1 MVYSLKV
8 VKVSYL
14 RTRFSRTTALTNMNG
29 SKFQKAQE
37 LQRFLSRYFGV
48 FIAEF
53 LLSCFAIGGC
63 VSLVFSTYLRS
74 PDRSLSVLALALAWA
89 VSAASHIALV
99 RGYGWG
105 VRGLV
110 GLNGLAVLAALPS
123 YAYRPHLG
131 GYVSVLLFGLLAVLV
146 INTQRYREMRVRLVG
161 YRDIRKTNRQAAKAA
176 K

>member
-1 MVYSLKV
+1 MD
-8 VKVSYL
+8 
-14 RTRFSRTTALTNMNG
+14 G
-29 SKFQKAQE
+29 SKFQKGQE

>member
-1 MVYSLKV
+1 M
-8 VKVSYL
+8 
-14 RTRFSRTTALTNMNG
+14 LTHMKG
-29 SKFQKAQE
+29 STFQKGQE

-74 PDRSLSVLALALAWA
+74 PDRSLSVLALALAWV

-99 RGYGWG
+99 RGYAWG
-105 VRGLV
+105 LRGLI

-123 YAYRPHLG
+123 YAYRPHMG
-131 GYVSVLLFGLLAVLV
+131 GYVSVLLFGLLALLV
-146 INTQRYREMRVRLVG
+146 INTQRYREMRLRLVG
-161 YRDIRKTNRQAAKAA
+161 YRETRRANRQAAKAA

>member
-1 MVYSLKV
+1 
-8 VKVSYL
+8 
-14 RTRFSRTTALTNMNG
+14 MNG
-29 SKFQKAQE
+29 SSYQTGQE
-37 LQRFLSRYFGV
+37 LHRFLSRYFGV

-99 RGYGWG
+99 RGYAWG
-105 VRGLV
+105 LRGLI

-123 YAYRPHLG
+123 YAYRPHMG
-131 GYVSVLLFGLLAVLV
+131 GYVSVLLLGLLALLV
-146 INTQRYREMRVRLVG
+146 INTRRYREMRVRLVG
-161 YRDIRKTNRQAAKAA
+161 YRETRRANRQAAKAA

>member
-1 MVYSLKV
+1 MK
-8 VKVSYL
+8 
-14 RTRFSRTTALTNMNG
+14 G
-29 SKFQKAQE
+29 STFQKGQE

-74 PDRSLSVLALALAWA
+74 PDRSLSVLALALAWV

-99 RGYGWG
+99 RGYAWG
-105 VRGLV
+105 LRGLI

-123 YAYRPHLG
+123 YAYRPHMG
-131 GYVSVLLFGLLAVLV
+131 GYVSVLLFGLLALLV
-146 INTQRYREMRVRLVG
+146 INTQRYREMRLRLVG
-161 YRDIRKTNRQAAKAA
+161 YRETRRANRQAAKAA

>member
-1 MVYSLKV
+1 
-8 VKVSYL
+8 
-14 RTRFSRTTALTNMNG
+14 MNG
-29 SKFQKAQE
+29 SKFQKGQE
-37 LQRFLSRYFGV
+37 LQRFLTRYFGV

-74 PDRSLSVLALALAWA
+74 PDRSLSVPALALAWA

-99 RGYGWG
+99 RGYAWG
-105 VRGLV
+105 LRGLV

-123 YAYRPHLG
+123 YAYRPHMG
-131 GYVSVLLFGLLAVLV
+131 GYVSVLLFGLLALLV

>member
-1 MVYSLKV
+1 
-8 VKVSYL
+8 
-14 RTRFSRTTALTNMNG
+14 MNG
-29 SKFQKAQE
+29 SKFQKGQE
-37 LQRFLSRYFGV
+37 LQRFLTRYFGV

-99 RGYGWG
+99 RGYAWG
-105 VRGLV
+105 LRGLV

-123 YAYRPHLG
+123 YAYRPHMG
-131 GYVSVLLFGLLAVLV
+131 GYVSVLLFGLLALLV

>member
-1 MVYSLKV
+1 M
-8 VKVSYL
+8 
-14 RTRFSRTTALTNMNG
+14 THG
-29 SKFQKAQE
+29 QE
-37 LQRFLSRYFGV
+37 LQAFLSRYFGV

-53 LLSCFAIGGC
+53 MLSCFAIGGC

-74 PDRSLSVLALALAWA
+74 PDRPLSVLALALAGM

-99 RGYGWG
+99 RGYAWG
-105 VRGLV
+105 LWGLI

-123 YAYRPHLG
+123 YGYRPHMG
-131 GYVSVLLFGLLAVLV
+131 GYVSVLLFGLLALLV

-161 YRDIRKTNRQAAKAA
+161 YRETRRANRQAAKAA

>member
-1 MVYSLKV
+1 M
-8 VKVSYL
+8 
-14 RTRFSRTTALTNMNG
+14 LTHMKG
-29 SKFQKAQE
+29 STFQKGQE

-63 VSLVFSTYLRS
+63 LSLVFSTYLRS

-99 RGYGWG
+99 RGYAWG
-105 VRGLV
+105 LRGLI

-123 YAYRPHLG
+123 YAYRPHMG
-131 GYVSVLLFGLLAVLV
+131 GYVSVLLFGLLALLA
-146 INTQRYREMRVRLVG
+146 INTQRYREMRVRLVS
-161 YRDIRKTNRQAAKAA
+161 YRDIRRANREAAKAA
-176 K
+176 R